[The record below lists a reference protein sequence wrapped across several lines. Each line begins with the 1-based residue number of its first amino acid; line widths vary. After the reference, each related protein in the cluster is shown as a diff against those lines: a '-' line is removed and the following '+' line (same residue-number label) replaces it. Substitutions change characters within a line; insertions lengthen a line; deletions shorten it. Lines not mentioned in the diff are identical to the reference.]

1 MTLNIIKKVFLGIA
15 CVSAFSLG
23 AKAQNTAKHIYA
35 YKNGVVVFRA
45 DANAVDSVA
54 LEENK
59 TVIGLYKHDNSTAVY
74 KPHTPTL
81 TVFHTQ
87 LPPQKRICLT

>member
-1 MTLNIIKKVFLGIA
+1 MTLNILKKVFLGIA

-35 YKNGVVVFRA
+35 YKDGVVVFRA

-59 TVIGLYKHDNSTAVY
+59 TVIGLYKHGNSTAVY
-74 KPHTPTL
+74 KAAYSD
-81 TVFHTQ
+81 
-87 LPPQKRICLT
+87 IDSIS